1 MLFLTR
7 REVRGVGR
15 IRFSSSA
22 AEGADTAS
30 SSVFNAKL
38 GAVEQELE
46 KLRVCLHIGAKEKE
60 YKSLYAKAMEAT
72 AWKQQER
79 LSELHKTIEGF
90 TNLASTVSETKAL
103 YAMASEENDAGMKA
117 DCAASLE
124 VIESVIKDQKLQAL
138 LSHQLDTSSCFMT
151 IVAGAG
157 GVDSRDWVTML
168 ARMYSSWADK
178 QSPKLTSEIVDTDH
192 GDSSSTLPRSLTLKF
207 AGKFPFAYGMLKC
220 DAGVHRLVRISPFDP
235 QGKRH
240 TSFAQVLIYP
250 VLEEGGSI
258 GGAMAISN
266 KDLKIDTFKSSG
278 AGGQHVNTTES
289 AIRITH
295 LPTGL
300 VVSIQ
305 NERSQ
310 HQNRAV
316 AMQILRSRLWQR
328 EREQMHKLQKAN
340 TIGGE
345 ADNSFGGAH
354 IRSYVLQ
361 PYTLVKDHRCG
372 WETKDIDSFLAGDKS
387 LLDECVLASLEQNHT
402 HHSSA
407 SDSL

>member
-1 MLFLTR
+1 
-7 REVRGVGR
+7 
-15 IRFSSSA
+15 
-22 AEGADTAS
+22 
-30 SSVFNAKL
+30 
-38 GAVEQELE
+38 
-46 KLRVCLHIGAKEKE
+46 
-60 YKSLYAKAMEAT
+60 
-72 AWKQQER
+72 
-79 LSELHKTIEGF
+79 
-90 TNLASTVSETKAL
+90 
-103 YAMASEENDAGMKA
+103 
-117 DCAASLE
+117 
-124 VIESVIKDQKLQAL
+124 
-138 LSHQLDTSSCFMT
+138 
-151 IVAGAG
+151 
-157 GVDSRDWVTML
+157 ML
-168 ARMYSSWADK
+168 ARMYSSWADR

-372 WETKDIDSFLAGDKS
+372 WETKDIDSFLAGDKG
-387 LLDECVLASLEQNHT
+387 LLDECIVASLEHNH
-402 HHSSA
+402 HINASHS
-407 SDSL
+407 L